1 MRATASALLIAVTTA
16 ANAQVTEYPFDSV
29 DWEVVAAESE
39 VVEHL
44 GQQALKLKGGF
55 ALLPDVELENA
66 VVEYDIAIEEARG
79 FAGLAFRLQDLGNY
93 EHFYIRPHQSGNP
106 DANQYTPVFNRVS
119 AWQLYHGEGYGIPV
133 EYRYNQWMHVKVVYQ
148 GDRAAVYID
157 SDEPVLLVN
166 DLKRDTTSGRIGIN
180 AANFAPAWF
189 ANVSV
194 TPVADDFD
202 VWPAREVVEPAEG
215 TVIDWQ
221 VSQGYPS
228 VDAALEAD
236 HEWMSIQA
244 EPSGTVNLARAQGV
258 GGENMTVVAK
268 LEIESSDAQQKELKF
283 GYSDKV
289 VVLVNGNRVYSG
301 DNTYM
306 SRDYR
311 YLGTIGYFDSVT
323 LDLQEGRNEVI
334 FVVSEAF
341 GGWGI
346 QARFDNLEGI
356 LLSSP
361 P

>member
-1 MRATASALLIAVTTA
+1 MRATASALLIAIVCA
-16 ANAQVTEYPFDSV
+16 GNVQATEYPIDSD
-29 DWEVVAAESE
+29 DWEIVAAESE

-44 GQQALKLKGGF
+44 GQRALKLKGGF
-55 ALLPDVELENA
+55 ALLPGVELENA
-66 VVEYDIAIEEARG
+66 VVEYDIAVEEARG
-79 FAGLAFRLQDLGNY
+79 FAGLAFRLQDFENY

-119 AWQLYHGEGYGIPV
+119 AWQLYHGDGYGVPV
-133 EYRYNQWMHVKVVYQ
+133 EYRYNEWMHVKVVYK
-148 GDRAAVYID
+148 GDRAAVYVD

-166 DLKRDTTSGRIGIN
+166 DLKRDVTSGRIGVN

-194 TPVADDFD
+194 SPVPEDFN
-202 VWPAREVVEPAEG
+202 VWPAREAAEPAEG

-228 VDAALEAD
+228 VEAALKAD
-236 HEWMSIQA
+236 HEWTSMQA
-244 EPSGTVNLARAQGV
+244 EPSGTINLARASGV
-258 GGENMTVVAK
+258 GGENMTVAARFEVDSV
-268 LEIESSDAQQKELKF
+268 EAQQKRLTF

-289 VVLVNGNRVYSG
+289 IVFVNGKRVYAG

-311 YLGTIGYFDSVT
+311 FLGTIGYFDSVT
-323 LDLQEGRNEVI
+323 LDLAAGRNEVL

-341 GGWGI
+341 GGWGV
-346 QARFDNLEGI
+346 QAKFDPN
-356 LLSSP
+356 P
-361 P
+361 T